1 MKILAFICSSSIPVI
16 IFIIITLGLMK
27 KVTVFDAFCIGAKEG
42 LKTSVSII
50 TPIIGLMSAIAM
62 LRASGALDALTYLIS
77 PLTKLIGLNENL
89 MPLALLRPIS
99 GSGSIGIVSE
109 LVNRF
114 GADSAIAKTACVMA
128 GSTETTFYTLAVYFG
143 TVGIKKVR
151 HSVTAA
157 LLTDVASILIS
168 LIVCNIFFGR

>member
-1 MKILAFICSSSIPVI
+1 MKTLAFICSSSIPVI
-16 IFIIITLGLMK
+16 IFIIITLGLIK
-27 KVTVFDAFCIGAKEG
+27 KVAVFDAFCTGAKEG

-62 LRASGALDALTYLIS
+62 LRASGALDALTYLVA
-77 PLTKLIGLNENL
+77 PLTRLIGLNENL
-89 MPLALLRPIS
+89 LPLALLRPIS
-99 GSGSIGIVSE
+99 GSGSIGIVTE
-109 LVNRF
+109 LVNHF

-143 TVGIKKVR
+143 AVGIKKVR